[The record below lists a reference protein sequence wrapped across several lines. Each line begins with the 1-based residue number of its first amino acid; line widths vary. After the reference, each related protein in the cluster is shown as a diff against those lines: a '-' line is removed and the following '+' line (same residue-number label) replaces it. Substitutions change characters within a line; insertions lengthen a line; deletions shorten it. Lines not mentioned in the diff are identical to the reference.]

1 MMRHLRLA
9 PCGRLALAAI
19 LVATILVAC
28 GRGGGMPM
36 TTDPEPDPEP
46 APTLVGT
53 WRTTEAWT
61 DYETGEARTSV
72 TLLTFIGGRAIAA
85 ETAFDQH
92 GNRLWSG
99 ASASGWEATETT
111 VTRLWF
117 EDVTFDGDEYAP
129 VHGRVEKAYYWGN
142 DERSVVLMHAWY
154 WTDESSTFLR
164 YERVPDAMPDLVG
177 RWTSTE
183 PSPGSTLTV
192 GADGSVVFDE
202 PGYLVVDEDGTEV
215 EVTFRLAGT
224 GAFDPATGF
233 LTLTDATLSSLNGAV
248 GPDDHSHPL
257 EDGTRLAVA
266 PAVDGIV
273 LSNYWDETIG
283 EDAPYGAYWTHLAR
297 AE

>member
-1 MMRHLRLA
+1 MRHYRLA
-9 PCGRLALAAI
+9 PWGRLALAAI
-19 LVATILVAC
+19 LVATMLVAC

-36 TTDPEPDPEP
+36 TTDPEPEP
-46 APTLVGT
+46 LPTLVGT
-53 WRTTEAWT
+53 WRTTDAWT
-61 DYETGEARTSV
+61 DSETGEARTSV
-72 TLLTFIGGRAIAA
+72 TLLTFIGGRAIAV

-92 GNRLWSG
+92 GNRLWYW
-99 ASASGWEATETT
+99 ASASGWEATDTT

-117 EDVTFDGDEYAP
+117 EDLTFGDDEYAP
-129 VHGRVEKAYYWGN
+129 VHGRVEKAYDWGN
-142 DERSVVLMHAWY
+142 DERSVLLMHEWV

-183 PSPGSTLTV
+183 PNPGRTLTV
-192 GADGSVVFDE
+192 GADGSVVFDG
-202 PGYLVVDEDGTEV
+202 PGYLVSDDGTEV
-215 EVTFRLAGT
+215 AVTFRLAGT

-233 LTLTDATLSSLNGAV
+233 LTLTDATSSSLNAADGS
-248 GPDDHSHPL
+248 DDSSDPL

-273 LSNYWDETIG
+273 LSNFSDETNE
-283 EDAPYGAYWTHLAR
+283 EDFPYGDYVIHLER